1 VESRIAVN
9 APLAPAAEPGSP
21 RPKAQPAWER
31 LEEQIAWYDKG
42 SARHKAWYMRLKVV
56 QIVTAAFIPVLATA
70 WPHKAWIGGGLG
82 AVIVVLEGL
91 QQLFQHHANWTTY
104 RSTCEALR
112 HEKHLWPA
120 GSGPYAAHASS
131 DALLAERIE
140 GLVSQEN
147 SAWASTRS
155 EQAGGA

>member
-1 VESRIAVN
+1 VESRIAVD
-9 APLAPAAEPGSP
+9 APLAPAAKPAP
-21 RPKAQPAWER
+21 QRPQPPPVWER

-42 SARHKAWYMRLKVV
+42 SARHKRWYMRLKVV
-56 QIVTAAFIPVLATA
+56 QITVAAFIPVLATA
-70 WPHKAWIGGGLG
+70 WPHKAWIGGGMG

-91 QQLFQHHANWTTY
+91 QQLFQHHANWTQY

-112 HEKHLWPA
+112 HEKHLWMSA
-120 GSGPYAAHASS
+120 SGPYAAHASP

-155 EQAGGA
+155 EQAGGT